1 MPLTDSSFDKFC
13 RDKLKM
19 SGLSAIIIGAI
30 VLVIIIVAIVL
41 IIVFAVKKSKRESYT
56 TSTIPTT
63 GLKDELKKCIQT
75 WNSTIDSYYGINSN
89 KDGFSFSKLKKS
101 EPYERTRL
109 ANDFEYLKAK
119 EVK

>member
-1 MPLTDSSFDKFC
+1 MPLSNSTFDNFC
-13 RDKLKM
+13 REKFHM
-19 SGLSAIIIGAI
+19 SGLTAMIIGIIILLII
-30 VLVIIIVAIVL
+30 VVAIVL
-41 IIVFAVKKSKRESYT
+41 IVVFSVKKSKRESYT

-75 WNSTIDSYYGINSN
+75 WNSTIDSYYGINSK
-89 KDGFSFSKLKKS
+89 KDGFTFSKSKGT

-119 EVK
+119 EVQ